1 MLQCDILLILKKKKV
16 VERILEEGS
25 VSGRS
30 GYFKQY
36 SILNFLLKSFPD
48 ENFWSAVKFEEPITS
63 LYFFR
68 TAYGHKL
75 LSAKYKEFTYK
86 PKNKKPPK
94 IFDKTFG
101 KDKNLTKDK
110 KTTRNFLK

>member
-1 MLQCDILLILKKKKV
+1 MKKKKV
-16 VERILEEGS
+16 VERILKEGS
-25 VSGRS
+25 VNGKS

-48 ENFWSAVKFEEPITS
+48 ENFWNAVKFEEPITS

-68 TAYGHKL
+68 TPHGHKL
-75 LSAKYKEFTYK
+75 LSSKYKEFTYK
-86 PKNKKPPK
+86 PKSKKPPK

-101 KDKNLTKDK
+101 EDKHIIKNK